1 MLVNVEIVC
10 GEVFVP
16 SGFSPN
22 GDNENDFLCVY
33 SDCMDAFV
41 FEIYNRWGEKVYETA
56 EMSICWDGTWKGKE
70 LNSAVFVYTLE
81 GYLING
87 DRVSQKGNISLV
99 R

>member
-1 MLVNVEIVC
+1 
-10 GEVFVP
+10 
-16 SGFSPN
+16 
-22 GDNENDFLCVY
+22 
-33 SDCMDAFV
+33 
-41 FEIYNRWGEKVYETA
+41 
-56 EMSICWDGTWKGKE
+56 MSICWDGTWKGKE